1 MTKREK
7 LKQIAILQGI
17 ILIYTFST
25 VAAKFASG
33 YPFLSKEFCLFYGV
47 EILILGVYA
56 ILWQQIIKRFDI
68 SIAYA
73 NKAAGIFW
81 SIVWAILFFKEEIT
95 WKNVLGIVV
104 VFIGI
109 MVVNSD
115 DK

>member
-7 LKQIAILQGI
+7 LKQIAILQSI
-17 ILIYTFST
+17 ILIYTLST

-33 YPFLSKEFCLFYGV
+33 YEFLSRGFLFCYGI

-81 SIVWAILFFKEEIT
+81 SIVWATLFFKEQVT

-115 DK
+115 DE

>member
-17 ILIYTFST
+17 ILIYTLST

-33 YPFLSKEFCLFYGV
+33 YSFLSKEFCLFYGV
-47 EILILGVYA
+47 EILILGIYA

-109 MVVNSD
+109 MVVDSD